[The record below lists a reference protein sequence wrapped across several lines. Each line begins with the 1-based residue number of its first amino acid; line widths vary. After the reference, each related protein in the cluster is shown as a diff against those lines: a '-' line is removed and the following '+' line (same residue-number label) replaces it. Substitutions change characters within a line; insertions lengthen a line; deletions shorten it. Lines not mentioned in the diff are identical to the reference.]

1 MEFVTFETAKK
12 LKDKGFPQVE
22 ERALAMYDEDGEW
35 YSLIK
40 NLDNF
45 EYSFEYFDDRDCVC
59 PTISQV
65 LKWLRDNCTT
75 HLEMSVGRFGW
86 YFATTNYEYHEEE
99 KVYDIKYVKFV
110 KEQVILKLE
119 GIESIDEAKKLQNK
133 TVFAKRN
140 DLPKLSEGSFYIADI
155 IGFSIIT
162 EDNKKGD

>member
-75 HLEMSVGRFGW
+75 HLEISVGRFGW

-99 KVYDIKYVKFV
+99 KVYDFTTTHVSDSWDSYEEAAIA
-110 KEQVILKLE
+110 
-119 GIESIDEAKKLQNK
+119 GIEYVLNNLI
-133 TVFAKRN
+133 
-140 DLPKLSEGSFYIADI
+140 
-155 IGFSIIT
+155 
-162 EDNKKGD
+162 